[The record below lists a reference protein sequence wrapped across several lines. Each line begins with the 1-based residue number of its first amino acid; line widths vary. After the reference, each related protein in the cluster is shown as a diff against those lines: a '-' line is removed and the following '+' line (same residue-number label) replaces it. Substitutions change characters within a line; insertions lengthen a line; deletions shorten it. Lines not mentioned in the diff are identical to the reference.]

1 MTNVKI
7 VNNNAS
13 FFQEDPMLINEL
25 RDDVRDESSKFGE
38 VKSVKLYDV
47 SHFVKLKPCMYFYHQ
62 FKAALAK
69 IFIRKI
75 LCLKVEKRLIFH

>member
-47 SHFVKLKPCMYFYHQ
+47 SLDFVKQMPLLSPF
-62 FKAALAK
+62 
-69 IFIRKI
+69 
-75 LCLKVEKRLIFH
+75 

>member
-1 MTNVKI
+1 MRHF
-7 VNNNAS
+7 

-47 SHFVKLKPCMYFYHQ
+47 SLAFFKLSNIIHVFLSS
-62 FKAALAK
+62 F
-69 IFIRKI
+69 
-75 LCLKVEKRLIFH
+75 

>member
-1 MTNVKI
+1 MKSYRNNLHASIVDHMTDVKI

-47 SHFVKLKPCMYFYHQ
+47 S
-62 FKAALAK
+62 LA
-69 IFIRKI
+69 FCETNAMHV
-75 LCLKVEKRLIFH
+75 LLSPF

>member
-47 SHFVKLKPCMYFYHQ
+47 SLAFCETIMPCMYFYHH

-75 LCLKVEKRLIFH
+75 LCLKVEKRL